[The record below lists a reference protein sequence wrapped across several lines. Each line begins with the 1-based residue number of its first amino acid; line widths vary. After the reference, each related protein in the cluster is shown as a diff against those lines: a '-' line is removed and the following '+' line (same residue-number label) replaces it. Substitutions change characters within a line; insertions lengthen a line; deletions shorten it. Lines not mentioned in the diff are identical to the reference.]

1 MELCIYT
8 ILLILIVYVFLLYS
22 VAYLSYL
29 NPARLDLRHN
39 SYKKKDNN
47 NFIDDIIKYEIGKEK
62 GELDGNNKALK
73 DINLLNQ
80 FTTRSNNK
88 IPKELY
94 PNPYILNRDNED
106 NEDNKDKNWKF
117 GYKQQFYRSYLK
129 TYNSEINKLTN
140 EYNIGYEKGY
150 EKGVI
155 KGDEDGKILAKHI
168 LNKNHII
175 LENFDIP
182 EINEIDVKNEN
193 RFKEV
198 GIKTGFVDG
207 YLETISNVFLNQ
219 VSVNVTSIDDKN
231 YMFGL
236 LNGYINGNNKKIY
249 DNHDD
254 KTQFEEYMDY
264 LVSAGGKK
272 IIKNPSFILIP
283 NYISDSSLESVGYE
297 IGYQIGYESVN

>member
-29 NPARLDLRHN
+29 NPARLNLRYN

-47 NFIDDIIKYEIGKEK
+47 YIDNIIQYENGKEN
-62 GELDGNNKALK
+62 GELNGNNKALK
-73 DINLLNQ
+73 DINSLIQ
-80 FTTRSNNK
+80 FTTESNNK

-94 PNPYILNRDNED
+94 PNPYILNQD

-129 TYNSEINKLTN
+129 TYNLEINKLSN

-182 EINEIDVKNEN
+182 EINSINTINTINED

-207 YLETISNVFLNQ
+207 YLETISNVFLNH
-219 VSVNVTSIDDKN
+219 VSVNVNSIDDKN